1 MLMMFN
7 MSPGATTSRDAHEQ
21 GLARFLR
28 ANRRARFLAMLA
40 DTLMR
45 RTLQR
50 ELAHFEGRLDPRY
63 ARPRSRRKQE
73 RHLDS
78 VYLSLVEAG
87 APATCF
93 VVSDGRLD
101 GREVSLREAVDEL
114 TPAGAGLISCIPG
127 ELGLYVGER
136 GTSVWVLSREA

>member
-1 MLMMFN
+1 
-7 MSPGATTSRDAHEQ
+7 MSLGDTTLREAHEQ

-28 ANRRARFLAMLA
+28 SNRRARFLAMLA
-40 DTLMR
+40 DARMR

-50 ELAHFEGRLDPRY
+50 ELAHFEGRLDSRY
-63 ARPRSRRKQE
+63 ARPRCRRKQE

-78 VYLSLVEAG
+78 VYLVLVEAG

-114 TPAGAGLISCIPG
+114 MPTGAGLISCIPG
-127 ELGLYVGER
+127 RLGLYVGED
-136 GTSVWVLSREA
+136 GSSVWVLSRDT

>member
-1 MLMMFN
+1 

-28 ANRRARFLAMLA
+28 SNRRARFLAMLA
-40 DTLMR
+40 DPRTR

-50 ELAHFEGRLDPRY
+50 ELAHFERRLDPRY

-78 VYLSLVEAG
+78 VYLSLVEA
-87 APATCF
+87 ALPRCP
-93 VVSDGRLD
+93 S
-101 GREVSLREAVDEL
+101 S
-114 TPAGAGLISCIPG
+114 
-127 ELGLYVGER
+127 
-136 GTSVWVLSREA
+136 